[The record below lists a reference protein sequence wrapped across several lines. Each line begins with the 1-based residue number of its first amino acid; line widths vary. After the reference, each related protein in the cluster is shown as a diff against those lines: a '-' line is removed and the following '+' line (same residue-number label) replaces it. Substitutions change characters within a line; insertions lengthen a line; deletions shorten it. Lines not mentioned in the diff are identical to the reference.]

1 MFDAKIYKERRSTLR
16 RTLKSGIAV
25 FLGNEEMPMNYQANT
40 YHYRQDSSFL
50 YYFGLAHPGLAGIV
64 DVDED
69 TDILFGDD
77 LDIDD
82 IIWMGDQPRMTDRG
96 ALAGLSQVLP
106 AGDFAAAVKK
116 ASAAGRPV
124 HFLPPYRADAVI
136 RLSDLLNIPPAE
148 VKGSASTEFIKAVVA
163 QRSFKIDEEVAEI
176 EAALDITF
184 AMYAAAIKA
193 IKPGRYEREVVGAL
207 EAPILSAG
215 CLPAFPTILTVN
227 GQILHNHHH
236 GNRMDAGRLLVV
248 DSGSESPGNYASD
261 ITRTFPVSGTFTS
274 SQKEIY
280 SIVLE
285 AQIKAIESVRPGKL
299 YRDSHM
305 LAARTIADGLKDF
318 GLMKGDMAAAV
329 EQGAHA
335 LFFPHGLGHHMG
347 LDVHDMENLG
357 ENHVGYDEK
366 INRSDQFGLAYLRMA
381 KELKPGYV
389 LTVEP
394 GLYFIPALIDLWKS
408 EKKFTDFIVYDKLDA
423 FREFGGVRIE
433 DDILVTESG
442 CRVLGKPIP
451 KAIEDIESA
460 MIDG

>member
-1 MFDAKIYKERRSTLR
+1 
-16 RTLKSGIAV
+16 
-25 FLGNEEMPMNYQANT
+25 
-40 YHYRQDSSFL
+40 
-50 YYFGLAHPGLAGIV
+50 
-64 DVDED
+64 
-69 TDILFGDD
+69 
-77 LDIDD
+77 
-82 IIWMGDQPRMTDRG
+82 
-96 ALAGLSQVLP
+96 
-106 AGDFAAAVKK
+106 
-116 ASAAGRPV
+116 
-124 HFLPPYRADAVI
+124 
-136 RLSDLLNIPPAE
+136 
-148 VKGSASTEFIKAVVA
+148 
-163 QRSFKIDEEVAEI
+163 
-176 EAALDITF
+176 
-184 AMYAAAIKA
+184 
-193 IKPGRYEREVVGAL
+193 YEREVVGAL

-274 SQKEIY
+274 RQKEIY
-280 SIVLE
+280 TIVLK